1 MRLRSVLGFI
11 GITVVVVVGLAL
23 IKLFL
28 VPTCWAADG
37 GSAEA
42 AEVAVPDAASVEHI
56 REAIQAE
63 TDPEL
68 RQAMEEQ
75 LQLLESGQL
84 DLQTLER
91 DRLTLGAPP
100 IVTDGTGATGGGRPG
115 GQLIG
120 PPVEIGTGGQGQ
132 GESLP
137 PEVRAQLEQLFQ
149 ERGTGDPARD
159 AAVRA
164 EAEQIL
170 REHGIDPREMGPGHE
185 GEWEREGSYW
195 QGDRGEGFERAHLE
209 QMSPEAR
216 EQMERF
222 FSEQEVGEHSEV
234 NRETFQQDFETFQRE
249 YEATTNQYEAPTHEY
264 EAPVNEYEAPTH
276 EYEAPEYDSPEE
288 NAPRDYDYQP
298 PPQP

>member
-23 IKLFL
+23 IQLFL

-37 GSAEA
+37 GAAEA

-75 LQLLESGQL
+75 LELLESGQL

-100 IVTDGTGATGGGRPG
+100 IVTDGTGATGGGFPG
-115 GQLIG
+115 GQS
-120 PPVEIGTGGQGQ
+120 Q

-149 ERGTGDPARD
+149 EKGTGDPARD

-170 REHGIDPREMGPGHE
+170 REHGIDPREMGLGHE
-185 GEWEREGSYW
+185 GEWEREGSHW
-195 QGDRGEGFERAHLE
+195 QGDRGEGFERAYLE

-222 FSEQEVGEHSEV
+222 FTEQEVGEHSEV
-234 NRETFQQDFETFQRE
+234 NREAFQQEFETFQRE

-276 EYEAPEYDSPEE
+276 EYEAPTHEYEAPEYDSPEE
-288 NAPRDYDYQP
+288 NAPREYDYQP